1 MKKQLLVLTLLA
13 ATSLSSFAQG
23 YFLFGATKN
32 KGFDLSTGAVQPGGT
47 GDTFAFLWANS
58 ASAASVVG
66 AGTSASV
73 AGVPSGTWTQIM
85 TDPLF
90 HFATDAGT
98 SNVVAVV
105 GNGASGWS
113 YNGGLSF
120 PVLGSP
126 NSGTLSVFVVGW
138 NNKGGTVNTP
148 AQAAAAN
155 STLGYSTVFTYDP
168 GATSGSQ
175 VLTFAAVTGFGIQTV
190 PEPATFAMAGLGAAA
205 MLIFRRRK

>member
-1 MKKQLLVLTLLA
+1 MKKQLLVITLLA

-32 KGFDLSTGAVQPGGT
+32 KGFDLTTGAVVPGGT
-47 GDTFAFLWANS
+47 GDSFAFLWANS
-58 ASAASVVG
+58 ASAASAVG

-73 AGVPSGTWTQIM
+73 AGIPSGSWAQVLS
-85 TDPLF
+85 DPLF
-90 HFATDAGT
+90 HFAVDAGT
-98 SNVVAVV
+98 SNTVVTV

-113 YNGGLSF
+113 YNNGLSF
-120 PVLGSP
+120 PVQGSP

-138 NNKGGTVNTP
+138 NNKGGTLLTP
-148 AQAAAAN
+148 QAAAAAN
-155 STLGYSTVFTYDP
+155 ASLGYSTVFTYDP

-175 VLTFAAVTGFGIQTV
+175 VLTFAAVAGFGVQAV